1 MLVAVE
7 VAVDTVEEVEDFLD
21 VDVVVERVDVEASGW
36 EVEMPTNM
44 CVVFLDA
51 KILDFLVGLVG
62 KGLIGVL
69 DIVAILKYIFTI
81 YKCASSNIIIKIET
95 K

>member
-1 MLVAVE
+1 
-7 VAVDTVEEVEDFLD
+7 
-21 VDVVVERVDVEASGW
+21 
-36 EVEMPTNM
+36 MPTNM

-81 YKCASSNIIIKIET
+81 YKCASSNIMYLSHI
-95 K
+95 